1 MASQTLDTNDLNLI
15 PATRRADATT
25 YKQPDLLYTDHDAL
39 YNQIPAGKDV
49 GDIKEAEHDRWQ
61 VTFDEEAENLAKNI
75 ALEARIAALE
85 G

>member
-1 MASQTLDTNDLNLI
+1 MASKTIDTNDLNLI
-15 PATRRADATT
+15 PAARRAAATT
-25 YKQPDLLYTDHDAL
+25 YTQSDLLYTDHDAL
-39 YNQIPAGKDV
+39 YNLIPATKDV

-75 ALEARIAALE
+75 ELEARIAALE